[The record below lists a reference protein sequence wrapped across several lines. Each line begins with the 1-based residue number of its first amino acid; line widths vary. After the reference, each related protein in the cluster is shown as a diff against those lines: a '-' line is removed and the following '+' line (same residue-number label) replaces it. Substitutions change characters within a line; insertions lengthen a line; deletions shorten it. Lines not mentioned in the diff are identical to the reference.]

1 MSYANEPSSAL
12 HSSKP
17 NPLIATKFES
27 SINSSLFF
35 LTLNGSLFLIVG
47 GLATRYHTTLYI
59 GALAAMLSVF
69 LGSTLL
75 LLHKVMDSSLPKH
88 SGDTANGGD
97 ASSIIKGSN
106 LAENGGTGWRD
117 RLHQNLWD
125 GVYPP
130 NQKMGSVL
138 SMVLISILWLISAAI
153 SIEYHVLIGKGEKPK
168 TEIRQGEFCFGEA
181 CFVYCTLVDAH
192 DVSTRPPVKLR
203 RTQLQLPL
211 YRAQLCP
218 RHYHGHPAQADLEGD
233 VQGYR

>member
-1 MSYANEPSSAL
+1 MSYANEPSSAV

-35 LTLNGSLFLIVG
+35 LTLNGALFLIVG

-59 GALAAMLSVF
+59 GALAAMLSVL

-75 LLHKVMDSSLPKH
+75 LLHKVMDSSLPKNA
-88 SGDTANGGD
+88 GDTEGSD

-106 LAENGGTGWRD
+106 MADGTGWRD
-117 RLHQNLWD
+117 RLRQNLWD

-168 TEIRQGEFCFGEA
+168 VEIRQGEFSSPNPTQF
-181 CFVYCTLVDAH
+181 TLWL
-192 DVSTRPPVKLR
+192 TM
-203 RTQLQLPL
+203 
-211 YRAQLCP
+211 LC
-218 RHYHGHPAQADLEGD
+218 
-233 VQGYR
+233 